1 MFCAKCGTQND
12 DNAVYCHNCG
22 AVLRPQ
28 GGAGGPSGGAAG
40 GRGPAVGAGGSRQ
53 AGGYMPYGGAGAG
66 FAPGNAA
73 AAAEGSQT
81 RALRELILTPLF
93 LVAAIALSS
102 QVILGI
108 LAAIAG
114 AAPYAA
120 MIQNIINETGM
131 YEYSEY
137 SYQLS
142 HALSSGNVFSAIVSN
157 APSVMIAV
165 GLWLQYSYARKRDQK
180 MGTTGFTMIR
190 IILIIQL
197 VGICIGLALAVI
209 GSLIGMV
216 AAGRY
221 DEGGKVIAVIV
232 LVVVLI
238 ALFGALVILYYF
250 KILKM
255 LDSAISI
262 ISHGI
267 RTAQAS
273 MYVIIFT
280 FISGGL
286 SCLSALGSL
295 TISPFAFLTTAA
307 SAASSIAFGLLML
320 EYNKMTPRVSDDRN
334 VVHPYDLDVP
344 PAPPVNAGGGP
355 VQDHIPAAPG
365 GISPSQSP
373 VPAVPKDIPYYNIPP
388 KPGTVVI
395 NWEEDQ
401 KKRQFAQE
409 GTVVLNEEVFM
420 PPAKLVRAG
429 DQKEVKI
436 TKPEFT
442 IGKAYGSVDYF
453 IDNNPAISRRHARI
467 VLQDG
472 KYYIIDTN
480 STNHVYVDGRLIPV
494 ETPVPLADGN
504 MIRLADEVYTFR
516 ETD

>member
-66 FAPGNAA
+66 VAPGNAA

-93 LVAAIALSS
+93 LVAVIALSS
-102 QVILGI
+102 RVILGI

-142 HALSSGNVFSAIVSN
+142 NALSSGNIFSAIVSN

-216 AAGRY
+216 AAGSY
-221 DEGGKVIAVIV
+221 DEGGKVIAVIA
-232 LVVVLI
+232 LVVVMI
-238 ALFGALVILYYF
+238 ALFGALTILYYF

-262 ISHGI
+262 ISNGI

-273 MYVIIFT
+273 MYVIVFT

-295 TISPFAFLTTAA
+295 AISPFSFLTSAA

-320 EYNKMTPRVSDDRN
+320 EYNKPVS
-334 VVHPYDLDVP
+334 
-344 PAPPVNAGGGP
+344 AFGGT
-355 VQDHIPAAPG
+355 VQDPMPAAPG
-365 GISPSQSP
+365 GISPSQNPIPAAPGGFSP
-373 VPAVPKDIPYYNIPP
+373 SQNPIPAAPKDIPIYNIPP

-494 ETPVPLADGN
+494 ETPVPLTDGN